1 MTAKQRLIEEIEKA
15 SDSLVEEVLNY
26 LLNIKE
32 KNNLHSTKKNDSQSI
47 EEQLQMMAN
56 DPQIQTEIALINEEF
71 KVTEM
76 DGLS

>member
-32 KNNLHSTKKNDSQSI
+32 KNNLNSTKKNDSQSM

-56 DPQIQTEIALINEEF
+56 DPQIQTEIALITEEF